1 MIWEDHKPPSAIY
14 RDGRCCMGRYLSVG
28 AVRERPMPKGWALH
42 EAPLQGRIVGI
53 GPCACPHFV
62 FDHHSGVNLDQCGIN
77 YRHSCASR
85 NPEPMRLLVRSYFF
99 PFEVSRITP
108 LRVGLLLFGKTDGEV
123 RAQACKRAGEG
134 SAPTEEGGAA
144 FFVKADPYV
153 RPLFFPSL
161 SNRSLF
167 GRD

>member
-1 MIWEDHKPPSAIY
+1 
-14 RDGRCCMGRYLSVG
+14 
-28 AVRERPMPKGWALH
+28 
-42 EAPLQGRIVGI
+42 
-53 GPCACPHFV
+53 
-62 FDHHSGVNLDQCGIN
+62 
-77 YRHSCASR
+77 
-85 NPEPMRLLVRSYFF
+85 MRLLVRSYFF

-134 SAPTEEGGAA
+134 SALTEEGGAA